1 MPSSRQRFPSARND
15 SPQEIFCC
23 SPKKFSYE
31 NNGFLKI
38 LDGRILVRV
47 SAHFNFSLLL
57 KKIYFS
63 KKTSQELR
71 MLSRSKNHKKRMF
84 TKMLDVGRG
93 GRYINNLK
101 NSSQVKTFHFWKKYI
116 LFIDQRGTSWKH
128 HKNCKS
134 C

>member
-1 MPSSRQRFPSARND
+1 MTALKKYFVVAR
-15 SPQEIFCC
+15 
-23 SPKKFSYE
+23 KKFSYE

-57 KKIYFS
+57 KKSYFS
-63 KKTSQELR
+63 QKTSQDLR

-93 GRYINNLK
+93 ERCINNLK
-101 NSSQVKTFHFWKKYI
+101 KQSKVEITCI
-116 LFIDQRGTSWKH
+116 LEERDSFY
-128 HKNCKS
+128 
-134 C
+134 

>member
-1 MPSSRQRFPSARND
+1 MTALKKYFVVAR
-15 SPQEIFCC
+15 
-23 SPKKFSYE
+23 KKFSYE

-93 GRYINNLK
+93 GRYTYEETK
-101 NSSQVKTFHFWKKYI
+101 SQFKCHNICVLEEIGSF
-116 LFIDQRGTSWKH
+116 
-128 HKNCKS
+128 
-134 C
+134 